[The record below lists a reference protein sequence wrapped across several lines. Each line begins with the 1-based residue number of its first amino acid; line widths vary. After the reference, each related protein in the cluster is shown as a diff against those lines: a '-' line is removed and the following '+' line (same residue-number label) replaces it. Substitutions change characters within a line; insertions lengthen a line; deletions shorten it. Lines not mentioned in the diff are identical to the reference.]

1 VGEVLIKGYA
11 EQRMIWQQY
20 ANKEKVNKCTG
31 KLKAT
36 EQVRTQ
42 YFARDSKLLDTIYNM
57 LETVI

>member
-1 VGEVLIKGYA
+1 
-11 EQRMIWQQY
+11 MIWQQY